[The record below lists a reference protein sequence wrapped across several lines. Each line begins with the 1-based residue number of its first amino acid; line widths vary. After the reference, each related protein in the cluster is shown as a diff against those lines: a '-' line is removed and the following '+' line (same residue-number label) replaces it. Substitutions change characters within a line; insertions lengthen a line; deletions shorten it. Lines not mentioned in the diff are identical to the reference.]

1 MFTNKK
7 IFILG
12 MARSGYEAAKLLSG
26 MNNIIVL
33 NDSKPQDISH
43 VEELRK
49 KGVDV
54 IIGDYPLIDESFDY
68 VIKNPGIKD
77 NHPLIVMAK
86 SLSIPVINEIE
97 MAYNLLPKNITIIGV
112 TGSNGKTTTTSI
124 LYDIIKNSGKSVI
137 LAGNIGYPLSSF
149 IGKIKENDILL
160 MEISLQQLCNFDK
173 FKTDI
178 SVLTNIY
185 DAHLDFVGS
194 KERYIEIKK
203 KIFSHHTK
211 NDYAVLNYNCPD
223 ILNNINDINST
234 KLFFGSNENCIC
246 SLLNDYIIYNGKK
259 YINTSDLKL
268 KGNHNYEN
276 IMASIIVSK
285 ILGIN
290 DDSIIKTLKEFKS
303 VEHRIEYVG
312 TYDGVD
318 VYNDSKSTNIK
329 ATQIALS
336 SFNKP
341 IILLLGGL
349 DRGHSFDDLAS
360 YMKNVKLVISYGET
374 KNRIKDFC
382 ILNNIKCLVCNDL
395 KEATNLSKKESKE
408 GDIILLSP
416 ACASWDQFKDFEE
429 RGKCFKKYIKTK

>member
-173 FKTDI
+173 FKTNI

-211 NDYAVLNYNCPD
+211 NDYAVLNYNCND

-246 SLLNDYIIYNGKK
+246 SLLNDSIIYNGKK

-285 ILGIN
+285 ILGID

-349 DRGHSFDDLAS
+349 DRGHSFDELAS
-360 YMKNVKLVISYGET
+360 YMKNVKLVIS
-374 KNRIKDFC
+374 
-382 ILNNIKCLVCNDL
+382 
-395 KEATNLSKKESKE
+395 
-408 GDIILLSP
+408 
-416 ACASWDQFKDFEE
+416 
-429 RGKCFKKYIKTK
+429 

>member
-173 FKTDI
+173 FKTDNKI
-178 SVLTNIY
+178 LKNIY

-194 KERYIEIKK
+194 KEIYIMIKK
-203 KIFSHHTK
+203 KIF
-211 NDYAVLNYNCPD
+211 
-223 ILNNINDINST
+223 
-234 KLFFGSNENCIC
+234 
-246 SLLNDYIIYNGKK
+246 
-259 YINTSDLKL
+259 
-268 KGNHNYEN
+268 
-276 IMASIIVSK
+276 
-285 ILGIN
+285 
-290 DDSIIKTLKEFKS
+290 
-303 VEHRIEYVG
+303 
-312 TYDGVD
+312 
-318 VYNDSKSTNIK
+318 
-329 ATQIALS
+329 
-336 SFNKP
+336 
-341 IILLLGGL
+341 
-349 DRGHSFDDLAS
+349 
-360 YMKNVKLVISYGET
+360 
-374 KNRIKDFC
+374 
-382 ILNNIKCLVCNDL
+382 
-395 KEATNLSKKESKE
+395 
-408 GDIILLSP
+408 
-416 ACASWDQFKDFEE
+416 
-429 RGKCFKKYIKTK
+429 

>member
-173 FKTDI
+173 FKT
-178 SVLTNIY
+178 NI
-185 DAHLDFVGS
+185 
-194 KERYIEIKK
+194 
-203 KIFSHHTK
+203 
-211 NDYAVLNYNCPD
+211 
-223 ILNNINDINST
+223 
-234 KLFFGSNENCIC
+234 
-246 SLLNDYIIYNGKK
+246 
-259 YINTSDLKL
+259 
-268 KGNHNYEN
+268 
-276 IMASIIVSK
+276 
-285 ILGIN
+285 
-290 DDSIIKTLKEFKS
+290 
-303 VEHRIEYVG
+303 
-312 TYDGVD
+312 
-318 VYNDSKSTNIK
+318 
-329 ATQIALS
+329 
-336 SFNKP
+336 
-341 IILLLGGL
+341 
-349 DRGHSFDDLAS
+349 
-360 YMKNVKLVISYGET
+360 
-374 KNRIKDFC
+374 
-382 ILNNIKCLVCNDL
+382 
-395 KEATNLSKKESKE
+395 
-408 GDIILLSP
+408 
-416 ACASWDQFKDFEE
+416 
-429 RGKCFKKYIKTK
+429 